1 MASGN
6 RNELSP
12 MNRILIVDDNPEI
25 CRLLRRVSEGM
36 GYEACIL
43 DNPLDFEPAYVG
55 FEPNLIALDLQMPQM
70 DGVEILRHLAAL
82 ESGTAIVL
90 MSGVQ
95 TRVIQTAE
103 RLATSLGLNIAGAVT
118 KPIDLE
124 EFERHLQRH
133 YSVNI
138 SREAWG
144 RNVTEA
150 DLARAIGNGEL
161 LVHYQP
167 IISLHDGRVTGLEAL
182 ARWDHPA
189 YGLIGPREFIPLAE
203 DTGLITTLTY
213 RIMEQAAAEMV
224 SLRAGNRLLPVAVNL
239 SARMLDD
246 LELPDRIDSI
256 LSASGF
262 AHDRLTLE
270 ITESAAMDNPSRSME
285 ILVRLCLKDIRLSID
300 DFGSGHSSLIHLYRL
315 PYSEIKIDHSFVR
328 EVLSREEAVVIVRSI
343 VNLAGNLGLRAVAE
357 GVEDEET
364 LRHLVTLGCDL
375 AQGFLFCE
383 PLNADDLEAW
393 LQSCERGYVDN
404 LFDARMDR
412 DPPTEL
418 RLG

>member
-1 MASGN
+1 
-6 RNELSP
+6 
-12 MNRILIVDDNPEI
+12 MNRILIIDDNPEI

-36 GYEACIL
+36 GYEAYIL

-70 DGVEILRHLAAL
+70 DGIEILRHLSAL
-82 ESGTAIVL
+82 ESKPAVML

-103 RLATSLGLNIAGAVT
+103 RLATSLGLNIVAAIR

-133 YSVNI
+133 YFVALSKGA
-138 SREAWG
+138 SG
-144 RNVTEA
+144 RKVTEA
-150 DLARAIGNGEL
+150 DLAAAISKGEL

-167 IISLHDGRVTGLEAL
+167 IVSLHDGRVTGLEAL
-182 ARWDHPA
+182 ARWDHPV
-189 YGLIGPREFIPLAE
+189 YGLIGPCEFIPLAE
-203 DTGLITTLTY
+203 DSGLIMTLTY
-213 RIMEQAAAEMV
+213 RILEQVTSEMV
-224 SLRAGNRLLPVAVNL
+224 SVRAGNQLVPVAVNL

-246 LELPDRIDSI
+246 LELPEKIDEI

-262 AHDRLTLE
+262 SHERLTLE
-270 ITESAAMDNPSRSME
+270 ITESGAMDNPSQSMD
-285 ILVRLCLKDIRLSID
+285 ILVRLCLKNIRLSID
-300 DFGSGHSSLIHLYRL
+300 DFGSGHSSLIQLYRL
-315 PYSEIKIDHSFVR
+315 PYSEIKIDHSFVQ
-328 EVLSREEAVVIVRSI
+328 EVLSKDEAAVIVRSV
-343 VNLAGNLGLRAVAE
+343 VNLAKNLGLRAVAE

-364 LRHLVTLGCDL
+364 LRHLAALGCDV

-383 PLNADDLEAW
+383 PVSADDLETW
-393 LQSCERGYVDN
+393 LQSCERGYVSD
-404 LFDARMDR
+404 FFERCMDR

-418 RLG
+418 RAS